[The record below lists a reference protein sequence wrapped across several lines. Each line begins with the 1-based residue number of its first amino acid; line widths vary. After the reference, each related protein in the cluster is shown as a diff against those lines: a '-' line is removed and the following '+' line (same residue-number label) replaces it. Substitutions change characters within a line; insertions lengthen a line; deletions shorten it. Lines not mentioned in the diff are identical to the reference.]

1 MKDFVFSVAGEARA
15 PAGFALPSPLASTA
29 RAWRAC
35 DGRVL
40 FRHLLERVV
49 LGGELFFVGVGHV
62 RGDVG
67 AVGVARVGG
76 VVSHAL
82 GHRRPLVGEGAAL
95 AAQMLGALLFLQVS
109 AVRAGA
115 TLSSMSMMVVTLCS
129 GPSSRQSIVFISAAR
144 LSWSVAFMF
153 LT

>member
-1 MKDFVFSVAGEARA
+1 MQYKRLTWENEGPGLFDIWLVCVKTQTNGSFARQLVS
-15 PAGFALPSPLASTA
+15 LPVDKEHCAA
-29 RAWRAC
+29 
-35 DGRVL
+35 
-40 FRHLLERVV
+40 
-49 LGGELFFVGVGHV
+49 LGGELLFVGVGHV

-76 VVSHAL
+76 VVPHAL

-95 AAQMLGALLFLQVS
+95 AAQMLGAFLFLRVS

-129 GPSSRQSIVFISAAR
+129 GSSSR
-144 LSWSVAFMF
+144 
-153 LT
+153 

>member
-1 MKDFVFSVAGEARA
+1 M
-15 PAGFALPSPLASTA
+15 
-29 RAWRAC
+29 
-35 DGRVL
+35 
-40 FRHLLERVV
+40 
-49 LGGELFFVGVGHV
+49 
-62 RGDVG
+62 
-67 AVGVARVGG
+67 RVGG
-76 VVSHAL
+76 VVPHAL

-95 AAQMLGALLFLQVS
+95 AAQMIGAFLFLQVS

-129 GPSSRQSIVFISAAR
+129 GSSSRQSIVFISAAR